1 MKTYKVLLETKHP
14 ALKGKHFG
22 KLQARNMEDAKKKA
36 SRWENEYNKVLAIVE
51 EKNNETRS

>member
-14 ALKGKHFG
+14 ALRGKHFE
-22 KLQARNMEDAKKKA
+22 KLQARNMNEAKKKA

-51 EKNNETRS
+51 VKENEK